1 MRLEIICQDRLGIT
15 QDVLDILVN
24 YEIDLRGIEIDIA
37 GKIFLNFPN
46 IEFADFQH
54 LMPEIRR
61 IKGIEDVK
69 TTPFMPLEREQN
81 QLRALLQTLP
91 DPIFS
96 VDTKGRILLVNDAVT
111 ASLEEPSEAL
121 LGQEIAEFVRGF
133 NFTKWLESKTVIAQ
147 SQKVCFLEQD
157 FLADILPVMI
167 PDAEGESI
175 LAGAL
180 LMLKS
185 EFRLGQQLTVFHQAS
200 NDSFASVQANSNAMK
215 KVVREAS
222 RMSELDGPILFMG
235 ETGTGKEMLAR
246 ACHEA
251 SRRASGQF
259 LALNCASLPDSVAET
274 ELFGYAPGEFG
285 QSEGKAGILEQAKG
299 GTLFLDEVG
308 DMSAQLQAKLLRV
321 LQNGTFRR
329 VGDSNEVSVDVRI
342 VCTTQK
348 DLNKLVE
355 DGSFREDLFYRLN
368 VLVLM
373 VPPLRERKS
382 DIIPLSERFLKQH
395 SMKLGRRAPKLSK
408 SCVDYLQNYS
418 WPGNVRQLENA
429 LYRALSLLEGNE
441 MGKEHIQLPSSTEN
455 ASFAA
460 EEFEGTLEDEVKRYE
475 KTLLRRLYPFY
486 PSTRQLAKKLGLS
499 HTAIANKLR
508 EYGINKKTVK
518 I

>member
-1 MRLEIICQDRLGIT
+1 MRLEIICQDRLGIA

-46 IEFADFQH
+46 IEFKDFQH

-61 IKGIEDVK
+61 IEGIEDVK
-69 TTPFMPLEREQN
+69 TTPFMPMEREQN

-91 DPIFS
+91 DPVFS
-96 VDTKGRILLVNDAVT
+96 LDTRGRVLMVNEAVSS
-111 ASLEEPSEAL
+111 SLEEVAESVLGSEI
-121 LGQEIAEFVRGF
+121 GDYVRGF
-133 NFTKWLESKTVIAQ
+133 NFQRWLDSKKPSALT
-147 SQKVCFLEQD
+147 QKVKFIEQD
-157 FLADILPVMI
+157 FLADISPVVV
-167 PDAEGESI
+167 PDKDGESI

-185 EFRLGQQLTVFHQAS
+185 EFRLGQQLTVFHQA
-200 NDSFASVQANSNAMK
+200 NADSFSSVQANSNVMK
-215 KVVREAS
+215 KVVREAT
-222 RMSELDGPILFMG
+222 RMAELDGSILIFG
-235 ETGTGKEMLAR
+235 ETGTGKELLAR

-251 SRRASGQF
+251 SRRASGNF
-259 LALNCASLPDSVAET
+259 LVLNCASLPDSVAET
-274 ELFGYAPGEFG
+274 ELFGYAAGAFG
-285 QSEGKAGILEQAKG
+285 QTEGKAGLLEQAQG

-308 DMSAQLQAKLLRV
+308 DMSPQLQAKLLRV
-321 LQNGTFRR
+321 LQDGSFRR
-329 VGDSNEVSVDVRI
+329 VGDTNEVKVDVRI

-348 DLNKLVE
+348 DLGQLVQ
-355 DGSFREDLFYRLN
+355 DGLFREDLYYRLN
-368 VLVLM
+368 VLSLV
-373 VPPLRERKS
+373 VPALRERKS
-382 DIIPLSERFLKQH
+382 DIIALAERFLKQH
-395 SMKLGRRAPKLSK
+395 SVKLGCRPPKLNK
-408 SCVDYLQNYS
+408 SCVDYLQTYP

-441 MGKEHIQLPSSTEN
+441 LGKEHIQLPSAATSI
-455 ASFAA
+455 SFVP
-460 EEFEGTLEDEVKRYE
+460 EDFEGSLEDEVKRFE
-475 KTLLRRLYPFY
+475 RDLLKRLYPFY

>member
-24 YEIDLRGIEIDIA
+24 YAIDLRGIEIDIA

-61 IKGIEDVK
+61 IRGIEDVK
-69 TTPFMPLEREQN
+69 TTPFMPIEREQN
-81 QLRALLQTLP
+81 QLRALLQSLP
-91 DPIFS
+91 DPVFS
-96 VDTKGRILLVNDAVT
+96 VDTRGRIILVNEAVT
-111 ASLEEPSEAL
+111 ASLEVSADQIIGSEISEL
-121 LGQEIAEFVRGF
+121 VRGF
-133 NFTKWLESKTVIAQ
+133 NIQKWLESKNIAAQ
-147 SQKVCFLEQD
+147 AHKVNFIEQD
-157 FLADILPVMI
+157 FLADILPVMV
-167 PDAEGESI
+167 PDADGEPI

-215 KVVREAS
+215 KVVREAT
-222 RMSELDGPILFMG
+222 RMSELDGPILIVG

-251 SRRASGQF
+251 SRRAGGEF
-259 LALNCASLPDSVAET
+259 LPLNCASLPDSVAET
-274 ELFGYAPGEFG
+274 ELFGYAPGAFG
-285 QSEGKAGILEQAKG
+285 QTEGKAGILEQAKG

-329 VGDSNEVSVDVRI
+329 VGDSNEVKVDVRI

-348 DLNKLVE
+348 DLTKMVE
-355 DGSFREDLFYRLN
+355 EGTFREDLYYRLN
-368 VLVLM
+368 VFSLA

-382 DIIPLSERFLKQH
+382 DIISLADRFLKQH
-395 SMKLGRRAPKLSK
+395 SVKLGRRPPKLSK
-408 SCVDYLQNYS
+408 SCVDYLQSYS

-441 MGKEHIQLPSSTEN
+441 MGKEHIQLPSSS
-455 ASFAA
+455 ASISFVP
-460 EEFEGTLEDEVKRYE
+460 EDFEGTLEDEVKRYE
-475 KTLLRRLYPFY
+475 KNLLRRLYPFY

>member
-1 MRLEIICQDRLGIT
+1 MRLEIICQDRLGIA

-46 IEFADFQH
+46 IKFEDFQQF
-54 LMPEIRR
+54 MPEIRR

-69 TTPFMPLEREQN
+69 TTPFMPIEREQN

-96 VDTKGRILLVNDAVT
+96 LDTRGRILLVNEAVT
-111 ASLEEPSEAL
+111 ASVEQSSESL
-121 LGQEIAEFVRGF
+121 LGEEIGEFVRGF
-133 NFTKWLESKTVIAQ
+133 TFQKWFEGNPLTAQ
-147 SQKVCFLEQD
+147 TQKVSFLEQD

-167 PDAEGESI
+167 PDAGGSSI

-185 EFRLGQQLTVFHQAS
+185 EFRLEQQLTVFHQIS
-200 NDSFASVQANSNAMK
+200 NDSFASVQASSNVMK
-215 KVVREAS
+215 KVVKEAT
-222 RMSELDGPILFMG
+222 RMAELDGPILIFG

-259 LALNCASLPDSVAET
+259 LPLNCASLPDNVAET

-285 QSEGKAGILEQAKG
+285 QAEGKAGILEQAKG

-308 DMSAQLQAKLLRV
+308 DMSDQLQSKLLRV

-329 VGDSNEVSVDVRI
+329 VGDSNEVTVDVRI

-348 DLNKLVE
+348 DLAKLVE
-355 DGSFREDLFYRLN
+355 EGQFREDLYYRLN
-368 VLVLM
+368 VLSLT
-373 VPPLRERKS
+373 VPALRERKS
-382 DIIPLSERFLKQH
+382 DIIPLADRFIKQH
-395 SMKLGRRAPKLSK
+395 CMKLGRRAPKLSK
-408 SCVDYLQNYS
+408 SCVDYLQSYS

-441 MGKEHIQLPSSTEN
+441 MCKEHIQLPSSSTN
-455 ASFAA
+455 LNFIP
-460 EEFEGTLEDEVKRYE
+460 EEFEGSLEEEVKRYE
-475 KTLLRRLYPFY
+475 KSLLRRLYPYY

-518 I
+518 L

>member
-1 MRLEIICQDRLGIT
+1 M
-15 QDVLDILVN
+15 LDILVN

-46 IEFADFQH
+46 IEFQDFQH

-61 IKGIEDVK
+61 IEGIDDVK
-69 TTPFMPLEREQN
+69 TTPFMPIEREKN

-96 VDTKGRILLVNDAVT
+96 VDTKGRVLLVNEAVT
-111 ASLEEPSEAL
+111 ASLEEPSDAI
-121 LGQEIAEFVRGF
+121 LGQEIGDLVRGF
-133 NFTKWLESKTVIAQ
+133 NFNKWLDGKTISAQ
-147 SQKVCFLEQD
+147 SQKVNFLEQD
-157 FLADILPVMI
+157 FIADILPVMI

-185 EFRLGQQLTVFHQAS
+185 EFRLGQQLTVFHQVS
-200 NDSFASVQANSNAMK
+200 NDSFAAVQANSNAMK

-222 RMSELDGPILFMG
+222 RMAELDGPIVIMG

-308 DMSAQLQAKLLRV
+308 DMSAQLQSKLLRV

-348 DLNKLVE
+348 DLTKLVE
-355 DGSFREDLFYRLN
+355 EGSFREDLYYRLN
-368 VLVLM
+368 VLVLI

-382 DIIPLSERFLKQH
+382 DVIPLAERFLKQQ

-408 SCVDYLQNYS
+408 SCVDYLQSYS

-441 MGKEHIQLPSSTEN
+441 MGKEHIQLPSSAEN
-455 ASFAA
+455 VSFVA

-475 KTLLRRLYPFY
+475 KSLLRRLYPFY

>member
-46 IEFADFQH
+46 IEFVDFQH

-69 TTPFMPLEREQN
+69 TTPFMPIEREKN
-81 QLRALLQTLP
+81 QLKALLQTLP

-96 VDTKGRILLVNDAVT
+96 IDTKGRILLVNDAVL
-111 ASLEEPSEAL
+111 SSVEESNDEL
-121 LGQEIAEFVRGF
+121 LGQEIQDFVVGF
-133 NFTKWLESKTVIAQ
+133 NFQRWLDGKEINPQ
-147 SQKVCFLEQD
+147 SQKVSFIEQD
-157 FLADILPVMI
+157 FLADILPVMV
-167 PDAEGESI
+167 PDSGGDSI

-180 LMLKS
+180 LVLKS
-185 EFRLGQQLTVFHQAS
+185 EFRLGQQLTVFHQSS
-200 NDSFASVQANSNAMK
+200 NDSFTAIQASSNAMK
-215 KVVREAS
+215 KVVREAM
-222 RMSELDGPILFMG
+222 RMAELDAPILILG

-246 ACHEA
+246 ACHES
-251 SRRASGQF
+251 SRRAVGEF
-259 LALNCASLPDSVAET
+259 LPLNCASLPDSVAET
-274 ELFGYAPGEFG
+274 ELFGYAPGAFG
-285 QSEGKAGILEQAKG
+285 QTEGKAGILELAKG

-308 DMSAQLQAKLLRV
+308 DMSPQLQAKLLRV

-329 VGDSNEVSVDVRI
+329 VGDSREVSVDVRI
-342 VCTTQK
+342 VSTTQK
-348 DLNKLVE
+348 DLGKLVE
-355 DGSFREDLFYRLN
+355 DGLFREDLYYRLN
-368 VLVLM
+368 VLSLL
-373 VPPLRERKS
+373 VPPLRDRKS
-382 DIIPLSERFLKQH
+382 DIVNLADKFLKQH
-395 SMKLGRRAPKLSK
+395 SVKLGRRPPKLNK
-408 SCVDYLQNYS
+408 SCVDYLQTYT

-441 MGKEHIQLPSSTEN
+441 MQKEHIQLPSSSPN
-455 ASFAA
+455 VSFVP
-460 EEFEGTLEDEVKRYE
+460 EDFEGTLEDEVKRYE